1 MEPNPY
7 DAPAETAVDGSASF
21 DRRWLA
27 AIPFVAVVML
37 FATLPLML
45 TLLALLACNA
55 VAFIALLVA
64 RQTTAANLAF
74 LTGVL
79 VVASLMFTNWGFSM
93 PNPRVTVSWVCL
105 IPALIAQLALIA
117 CPFWLPLTQRIGGSH
132 GFSARPRLR
141 LWSIVWFAGSFA
153 PLVHSGLQYRGHRL
167 FGNVISFW

>member
-1 MEPNPY
+1 MRQTQETVTRGFGIENPQFVNMR
-7 DAPAETAVDGSASF
+7 DATTRTPVKNARFA
-21 DRRWLA
+21 
-27 AIPFVAVVML
+27 AVVWR
-37 FATLPLML
+37 ATSSAINATALQANSAI
-45 TLLALLACNA
+45 ALLACNA

-117 CPFWLPLTQRIGGSH
+117 CPFWLPLTQRIGG
-132 GFSARPRLR
+132 
-141 LWSIVWFAGSFA
+141 
-153 PLVHSGLQYRGHRL
+153 
-167 FGNVISFW
+167 

>member
-117 CPFWLPLTQRIGGSH
+117 CPFWLPLTQRIG
-132 GFSARPRLR
+132 R
-141 LWSIVWFAGSFA
+141 
-153 PLVHSGLQYRGHRL
+153 
-167 FGNVISFW
+167 